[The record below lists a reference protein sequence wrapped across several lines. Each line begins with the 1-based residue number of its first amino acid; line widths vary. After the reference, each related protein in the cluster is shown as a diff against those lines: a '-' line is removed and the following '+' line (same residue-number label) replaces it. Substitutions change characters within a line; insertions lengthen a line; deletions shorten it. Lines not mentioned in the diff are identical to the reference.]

1 MWGDRTQNG
10 SVVDLVSLTEVKT
23 KNRST
28 YVYDE
33 RLLNLLRA
41 EHVGSWNLL
50 HGFGSMLHHTYRY
63 NETVERIEERF
74 SLFSLSQYSIVKTTS
89 LGWVSPK
96 RFAAHSEYLTS
107 FPTTYVRVRCSLL
120 VRVRKF
126 DDKVCINI
134 NKCGHGQCVDYL
146 IY

>member
-74 SLFSLSQYSIVKTTS
+74 SLKFHQIHRNFSASHSIQLLKQPRSAGFPPKGLLRILSI
-89 LGWVSPK
+89 
-96 RFAAHSEYLTS
+96 
-107 FPTTYVRVRCSLL
+107 
-120 VRVRKF
+120 
-126 DDKVCINI
+126 
-134 NKCGHGQCVDYL
+134 
-146 IY
+146 